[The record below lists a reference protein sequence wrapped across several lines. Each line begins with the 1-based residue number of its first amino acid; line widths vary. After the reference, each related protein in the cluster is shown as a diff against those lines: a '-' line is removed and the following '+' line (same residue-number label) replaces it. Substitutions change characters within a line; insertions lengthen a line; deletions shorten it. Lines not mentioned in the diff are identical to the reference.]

1 MKEQAPI
8 TRRNTL
14 LGATTLAAAAVLGSP
29 MALAPVNAQPV
40 GTPGAAPGSAANEPG
55 KLAPLPDRLPSGV
68 EARVG
73 PVELQRGMPTQKG
86 IEQLFDIQDFQ
97 RATQLYQWALPAV
110 SLLGIQRACVA
121 NGKTGE
127 TDWVVFDD
135 FVPRAGI
142 LTPNTQVTYIFAF
155 PDLEKTGPLV
165 FDYPAGGI
173 AGIVQ
178 DFWQR
183 PLPTTD

>member
-1 MKEQAPI
+1 MRAKRTQNLI
-8 TRRNTL
+8 
-14 LGATTLAAAAVLGSP
+14 AAALVG
-29 MALAPVNAQPV
+29 ALALGTTATQAQDK
-40 GTPGAAPGSAANEPG
+40 TPEKAEPG
-55 KLAPLPDRLPSGV
+55 KLAPLPDRLPASV

-73 PVELQRGMPTQKG
+73 KVELDRGLPTKMG
-86 IEQLFDIQDFQ
+86 IEQLFEFQDFQ

-110 SLLGIQRACVA
+110 SMLSIQRACVA

>member
-86 IEQLFDIQDFQ
+86 IEQLFDRISSAPPSSTNGPCRQSRCWASKGPASPTARPARRTGLSSTTSC
-97 RATQLYQWALPAV
+97 RAPA
-110 SLLGIQRACVA
+110 
-121 NGKTGE
+121 
-127 TDWVVFDD
+127 F
-135 FVPRAGI
+135 
-142 LTPNTQVTYIFAF
+142 
-155 PDLEKTGPLV
+155 
-165 FDYPAGGI
+165 
-173 AGIVQ
+173 
-178 DFWQR
+178 
-183 PLPTTD
+183 